1 MRKMVVLNCFV
12 KDMSPLDRRKN
23 PGSILINIA
32 DEIVFVRKGKKCVFY
47 ISDDFWT

>member
-1 MRKMVVLNCFV
+1 MRKMVFLDDFA
-12 KDMSPLDRRKN
+12 KDRSPLDRRKN
-23 PGSILINIA
+23 SGSILINIA